1 MDGVFDLYETTS
13 EMDSVFVDFNEFLLF
28 FLFLDKEKWCIES
41 VKSSTGFNNGELDNE
56 NALDWFIFGDVGFEA
71 ISASFLSSIYFIKKK

>member
-28 FLFLDKEKWCIES
+28 FLFLDKEK
-41 VKSSTGFNNGELDNE
+41 
-56 NALDWFIFGDVGFEA
+56 
-71 ISASFLSSIYFIKKK
+71 